1 MSLLNT
7 LNNPNLENTNLK
19 IENSKHQKEYLYNL
33 IKNKTELH
41 KILNTLYNKYNMN
54 NYTEEMVNN
63 INSDSTICKY
73 EILDNDILVTIK
85 HKNEIITFVLTYDP
99 LDKFDILD
107 FKTTF
112 TKNTI
117 AKEQIYFAITELLL
131 G

>member
-19 IENSKHQKEYLYNL
+19 IENSKYQKEYLYNL
-33 IKNKTELH
+33 VKNKTELH

-112 TKNTI
+112 TKYSFN
-117 AKEQIYFAITELLL
+117 QY
-131 G
+131 GR

>member
-19 IENSKHQKEYLYNL
+19 IEKH
-33 IKNKTELH
+33 
-41 KILNTLYNKYNMN
+41 
-54 NYTEEMVNN
+54 
-63 INSDSTICKY
+63 
-73 EILDNDILVTIK
+73 DNDILVTIK
-85 HKNEIITFVLTYDP
+85 HKNEIITFALTYDP
-99 LDKFDILD
+99 IDKFDILN